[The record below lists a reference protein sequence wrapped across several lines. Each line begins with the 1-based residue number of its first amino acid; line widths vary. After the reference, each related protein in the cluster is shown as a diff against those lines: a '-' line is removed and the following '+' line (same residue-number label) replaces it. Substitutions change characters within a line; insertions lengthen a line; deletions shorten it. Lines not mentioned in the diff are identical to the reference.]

1 MTETYNISFQIEPVQ
16 IEDLAQILGLESK
29 ATLFPWSEANH
40 RDAIEQSYPSLLIR
54 HEQAVAGFIIFN
66 FYADECHLLNVVVAP
81 DYQRQ
86 GLAKRLIE
94 QLLSVAIDNQMSKV
108 ILEVRESNLSAI
120 ALYKNFGFEQIGTR
134 KNYYRGKENDL
145 MERENALVMQ
155 LLLDA
160 NQP

>member
-1 MTETYNISFQIEPVQ
+1 M
-16 IEDLAQILGLESK
+16 
-29 ATLFPWSEANH
+29 
-40 RDAIEQSYPSLLIR
+40 
-54 HEQAVAGFIIFN
+54 
-66 FYADECHLLNVVVAP
+66 VVAP